1 MDLFDNKI
9 SAELIEEERLKG
21 ARLSVNFRW
30 AFILLVT
37 ILLLIQFSFGYQ
49 DIFRHSLILIAIY
62 SISNLVF
69 WQSVR
74 RNYNPRYLGFLG
86 ASVDITVIC
95 FHLYGM
101 AVISDY
107 TAATA
112 AATIFLIPVILLIYT
127 FRLDRGLM
135 FYLIGISLVGFNLV
149 YFLNYFQSP
158 GIFQANLSL
167 TPISHAF
174 KSIYILFIGLLCVYM
189 QSSLFQFLAK
199 QISVTVKKAELDTE
213 IKIEQQKNRFA
224 QQLIEKEK
232 VLIRKLE
239 EEIRIKD
246 ALANQL
252 KENKA
257 QIKSIIS
264 NLLGFTYRCMP
275 DDDWTMLFMSDQI
288 ENISGYSSASFIDN
302 TEINYKSIIHPD
314 DLAFVIKEL
323 SVAMLNNRQ
332 FDLEYRIIHKN
343 GNPVWVHES
352 GRGVYDRSGNIQ
364 FIDGIIT
371 DISIKKQAEI
381 ELRET
386 RDLVKTLI
394 SNLVG
399 AVSRCLYDESFTTI
413 FYSEKIFDITGY
425 HAADFVDNKNI
436 SFADITH
443 REDIEMVTKNINDCV
458 RNNKPYSLE
467 FRIIHKNGHVVWIS
481 ENGQPIYDEQG
492 DLLYLDG
499 ITTEITEK
507 KIAEQALI
515 EAKQQLERLNEKL
528 EKAVEERTEKLT
540 QANTQLLKLQ
550 KENLQSQFEVL
561 KQQVNPHFL
570 FNSLNVLTS
579 LIKVDPDLAEVFTE
593 RLSIVY
599 RNVLE
604 NKDKDLVSLGSE
616 MDFIKAYVFLLD
628 IRFTNKV
635 FVNINVDEK
644 DFDSYVVPLA
654 LQLLIEN
661 AIKHNTFSKMN
672 PLIIEL
678 FVDENKYLNVINN
691 LQSRKTQMMSTGI
704 GLVNISKRYSLLSER
719 QPAFEVTGTHF
730 IARIPLIERA
740 S

>member
-1 MDLFDNKI
+1 MDLFDKKI

-30 AFILLVT
+30 VFIFLVT
-37 ILLLIQFSFGYQ
+37 ILLLIQFSFGYR

-62 SISNLVF
+62 TISNLIF

-74 RNYNPRYLGFLG
+74 RNYNPGYLGFLG
-86 ASVDITVIC
+86 ATVDITIIC

-101 AVISDY
+101 SVISDY

-112 AATIFLIPVILLIYT
+112 AATIFLIPVIFLIYT

-135 FYLIGISLVGFNLV
+135 FFLIGISLAGFNLV
-149 YFLNYFQSP
+149 YFLNYFQAP
-158 GIFQANLSL
+158 EIFQANLSL
-167 TPISHAF
+167 TPISHLF

-189 QSSLFQFLAK
+189 QSSLFQFLEK
-199 QISVTVKKAELDTE
+199 QMSVTVKKAELDAE
-213 IKIEQQKNRFA
+213 IKIEQQKNKFA
-224 QQLIEKEK
+224 RQLIENEK
-232 VLIRKLE
+232 ALIRKLE
-239 EEIRIKD
+239 EEIRNKD
-246 ALANQL
+246 ALADQL

-275 DDDWTMLFMSDQI
+275 DDEWTMLFMSDQI
-288 ENISGYSSASFIDN
+288 ENISGYSSASFTGN
-302 TEINYKSIIHPD
+302 NGMNYKSIIHPD
-314 DLAFVIKEL
+314 DLALVIDEL
-323 SVAMLNNRQ
+323 SFAILNNRQ
-332 FDLEYRIIHKN
+332 FDLEYRIINKN
-343 GNPVWVHES
+343 GNHVWVHES
-352 GRGVYDRSGNIQ
+352 GRGVYDKSGNIR

-399 AVSRCLYDESFTTI
+399 AVSRCRNDEFFTTI
-413 FYSEKIFDITGY
+413 FYSEKILEITGY
-425 HAADFVDNKNI
+425 HADDFIDNKNI
-436 SFADITH
+436 NFTDITH
-443 REDIEMVTKNINDCV
+443 PEDIEMVRKNIGDCV
-458 RNNKPYSLE
+458 KNKKPYSIE

-481 ENGQPIYDEQG
+481 ENGRPIYDNEG
-492 DLLYLDG
+492 NLLYLDG

-507 KIAEQALI
+507 KIAERSLI
-515 EAKQQLERLNEKL
+515 EAKQELERLNEKL

-628 IRFTNKV
+628 IRFSNKV
-635 FVNINVDEK
+635 FVNINIDEK
-644 DFDSYVVPLA
+644 DYDSYVVPLA

-661 AIKHNTFSKMN
+661 AIKHNTFSKIN
-672 PLIIEL
+672 PLTIEL
-678 FVDENKYLNVINN
+678 FVDESKYLNITNN

-704 GLVNISKRYSLLSER
+704 GLVNISKRYLLLSER
-719 QPAFEVTGTHF
+719 QPAFEVTKTHF
-730 IARIPLIERA
+730 IARIPLIQRT